1 MFFVIPNRESLVTNG
16 IECLFCWNIP
26 TRWVLCVSS
35 KSKGTLHH
43 PAFSAV
49 AACVGQAAP
58 SRGENKCGWKFEWTT
73 STTLSWYFSDI
84 AKYININI
92 HNQTI
97 IYNNMSM
104 YMMYKYIYIYTSYI
118 EYSTSYLI
126 IIHVPVTSISAST
139 CLAMLGPWLSGCML
153 NRLDGGLG
161 PFPRWSGHQWNIV
174 KSSISAWNLLQNP
187 PGRIWFSF
195 WNQAFCSNI
204 IMTCE
209 DEWIMT
215 PLHGEVMTSNS
226 INIAI

>member
-58 SRGENKCGWKFEWTT
+58 SRGENKCGWKFEWIT

-104 YMMYKYIYIYTSYI
+104 YMMYKYIYIYIYIIYWILNKLSNHNPRTSYQYI
-118 EYSTSYLI
+118 C
-126 IIHVPVTSISAST
+126 IHVPGDVGSMAEWLHVEPTGWRSWTLPKMKWTPVKYSEIIHFCLEFVTKST
-139 CLAMLGPWLSGCML
+139 WEDMVFFLKSG
-153 NRLDGGLG
+153 
-161 PFPRWSGHQWNIV
+161 F
-174 KSSISAWNLLQNP
+174 LL
-187 PGRIWFSF
+187 
-195 WNQAFCSNI
+195 
-204 IMTCE
+204 
-209 DEWIMT
+209 
-215 PLHGEVMTSNS
+215 
-226 INIAI
+226 